1 MFGSEPLRLKTGWDF
16 TAGENGDDEETDRN
30 TNRLGK
36 ERERECKGCVCV
48 STTFLALSI
57 C

>member
-36 ERERECKGCVCV
+36 ERERERERERVCVCEV
-48 STTFLALSI
+48 CMCA
-57 C
+57 

>member
-36 ERERECKGCVCV
+36 ERERERERERESVCV
-48 STTFLALSI
+48 
-57 C
+57 